1 MRTLEALYAEGRD
14 RIVELVAGADPAAV
28 DGEVPACPAWSVH
41 DVVSHLTGVGADVLA
56 GNIAGAATD
65 EWTDAQIQARR
76 GRSTADVIA
85 EWHTVGPQLAALLDD
100 FPEPYGRQVVADL
113 AVHEH
118 DIRGALDEP
127 AARASA
133 GVGVGLEFLRGELV
147 APAVDTLGLSPLD
160 RVLSVDEF
168 ELFRALSGR
177 RSAKQIRRFDWNA
190 DPDAYL
196 PLFSQG
202 PFTVR
207 PTDLVE

>member
-1 MRTLEALYAEGRD
+1 LEGLYAEGRN
-14 RIVELVAGADPAAV
+14 RIVELVAGTDVSALEK
-28 DGEVPACPAWSVH
+28 EVPACPEWSVH

-56 GNIAGAATD
+56 GNIAGAATE
-65 EWTDAQIQARR
+65 EWTDAQVQARR
-76 GRSTADVIA
+76 GCPTTDVIA
-85 EWHTVGPQLAALLDD
+85 EWHSVGPQLAALLDD

-127 AARASA
+127 GARKSS

-147 APAVDTLGLSPLD
+147 APAVATLDLASLD
-160 RVLSVDEF
+160 DVLSVDEF
-168 ELFRALSGR
+168 DLFRALTGR
-177 RSAKQIRRFDWNA
+177 RSADQIRRFEWRTEP
-190 DPDAYL
+190 DPYL

-207 PTDLVE
+207 PSDLVE